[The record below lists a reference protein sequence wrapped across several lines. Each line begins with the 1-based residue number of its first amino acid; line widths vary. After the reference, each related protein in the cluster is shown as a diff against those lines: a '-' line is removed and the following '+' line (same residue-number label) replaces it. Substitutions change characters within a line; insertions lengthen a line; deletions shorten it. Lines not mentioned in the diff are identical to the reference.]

1 MSDSAA
7 GGGSPAGAGSPAAV
21 LFDIDG
27 TLVDSNYLHVFAWSL
42 ALNDVGHRVDDWR
55 IHSLIGMDSTGLKA
69 ELLGDE
75 ADRLGKAASDAHS
88 SRYAALS
95 GELRPFAGARDL
107 LAACAA
113 RGLRVVLATSAPE
126 DELKKLRAA
135 LDCEDSLYAVTSSED
150 VETAKPEP
158 DLVQVALQKAGVDAS
173 RAVMVGDT
181 VWDVEAAARAGVRC
195 IGVRSGGIGAAALRD
210 AGAVAVYDDV
220 AALLAALDESLL
232 ADLL

>member
-1 MSDSAA
+1 MSEPAA
-7 GGGSPAGAGSPAAV
+7 PSGDPAAV

-27 TLVDSNYLHVFAWSL
+27 TLIDSNYLHVFAWSL

-55 IHSLIGMDSTGLKA
+55 IHASIGMDSSKLKD
-69 ELLGDE
+69 ELLG
-75 ADRLGKAASDAHS
+75 ADAERLGEAATDAHS
-88 SRYAALS
+88 ARYADLT

-126 DELKKLRAA
+126 DELKKLREA
-135 LDCEDSLYAVTSSED
+135 LDAEDSLHAVTSADD

-158 DLVQVALQKAGVDAS
+158 DVVRVALERAGVDAS

-181 VWDVEAAARAGVRC
+181 VWDVEAAARAGVSC
-195 IGVRSGGIGAAALRD
+195 IGVLSGGIGAAALRE

-220 AALLAALDESLL
+220 AALLAGFDESPLAALL
-232 ADLL
+232 